1 MSAARSDSMPRETLS
16 DRELAQLLDEQIAG
30 MQTVLSSLEAE
41 RSALAARDGDALLQ
55 AVNDKANSLAGADA
69 LEQRR
74 QRYLEQMGLSAR
86 GGSRQF
92 SADAGVSQRWQQV
105 LALTQQCRALNDSN
119 GQLIRGQKRRT
130 EGALRI
136 LRGDTAPEAAEYG
149 PGGVE
154 RSRRQHRSLASY

>member
-1 MSAARSDSMPRETLS
+1 MTRETLS

-30 MQTVLSSLEAE
+30 MQSVLTSLEAE
-41 RSALAARDGDALLQ
+41 RAALSARDGDALLR
-55 AVNDKANSLAGADA
+55 AVSDKAQSLAGADT

-74 QRYLEQMGLSAR
+74 QQYLQQMGLGAR
-86 GGSRQF
+86 HGGRQF
-92 SADAGVSQRWQQV
+92 SVDAGVSQRWQQV
-105 LALTQQCRALNDSN
+105 LALTRQCRALNDAN

-136 LRGDTAPEAAEYG
+136 LRGDATAPAEYG

-154 RSRRQHRSLASY
+154 RSRSQHRSLASY